1 MPTQPHIEPARP
13 GPITDTL
20 LEAMIGVAHNARD
33 KNCTQ
38 SEAET
43 MMYLLPE
50 LLEELSASRKA
61 IAGMDWFR
69 DGGPERIR
77 GELNNVVHIHRLP
90 EATE

>member
-20 LEAMIGVAHNARD
+20 LDAMIGVAHDARE

-38 SEAET
+38 GEAET

-61 IAGMDWFR
+61 IAGMIWSNGR
-69 DGGPERIR
+69 GKCYGPQPAD
-77 GELNNVVHIHRLP
+77 NVIHLHPYP